1 MFDLDVS
8 PPNLPSPPSPSC
20 VIPRRFAASDVNTFV
35 RSSIWLA
42 MDIGLFSVLNRSS
55 LPSPSVLTNWSD
67 LASVFLIASLA
78 SSSNPFNTLSMDDL
92 VSCIAFSKLAKAS
105 EDSNIDL
112 NPAMSADVP
121 RNIRQVEYCSV
132 PGGAP
137 GLDESLFS
145 SLAKLSI
152 PEADTVVV

>member
-1 MFDLDVS
+1 
-8 PPNLPSPPSPSC
+8 
-20 VIPRRFAASDVNTFV
+20 
-35 RSSIWLA
+35 
-42 MDIGLFSVLNRSS
+42 
-55 LPSPSVLTNWSD
+55 
-67 LASVFLIASLA
+67 
-78 SSSNPFNTLSMDDL
+78 MDDL

-121 RNIRQVEYCSV
+121 RNIRQVEYSSV

-145 SLAKLSI
+145 SLEKLSI